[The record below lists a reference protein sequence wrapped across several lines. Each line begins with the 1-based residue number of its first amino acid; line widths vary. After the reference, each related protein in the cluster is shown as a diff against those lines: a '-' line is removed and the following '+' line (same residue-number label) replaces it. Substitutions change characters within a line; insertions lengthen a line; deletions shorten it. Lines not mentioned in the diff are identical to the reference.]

1 MTKMNVIVYM
11 KPALHYVIML
21 RIVSIEKLT
30 SELMLTTIT
39 DNNHLL
45 GTGRKLKVYKTFTT
59 HPGRLCNVL
68 CTFNLRCV

>member
-1 MTKMNVIVYM
+1 MTKMNVTVYM

-39 DNNHLL
+39 AWEQGVN
-45 GTGRKLKVYKTFTT
+45 
-59 HPGRLCNVL
+59 
-68 CTFNLRCV
+68 

>member
-39 DNNHLL
+39 ANNHLL
-45 GTGRKLKVYKTFTT
+45 GTGRKLKVYKTFTI